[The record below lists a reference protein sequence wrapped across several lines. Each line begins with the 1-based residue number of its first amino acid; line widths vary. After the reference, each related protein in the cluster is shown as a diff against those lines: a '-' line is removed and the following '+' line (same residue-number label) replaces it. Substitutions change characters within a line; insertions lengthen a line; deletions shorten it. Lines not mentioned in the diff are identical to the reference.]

1 MNDVDLEM
9 LLHRI
14 LHGSLIF
21 LFKQEKYELRPISN
35 HIRYEADLLYK
46 KILNEEKYNEWIRSE
61 NVEHFLVSLGLWTSD
76 TSKLISQLDKRI
88 ENLKVELY
96 ENFMNNNTQKKIRSS
111 LNSARKQ
118 LDAIHNSKSE
128 FVSHT
133 LEGYASSIKHE
144 YIICHSLYRNHKR
157 VFDFDAKDHDNTS
170 LSFFNDLVSEINKY
184 TINISDF
191 RQLSRS
197 YVWKSYWNVHKANT
211 IFSGSVSEWTDD
223 QRSLV
228 SFSQMYDSVYEHPE
242 CPNDKVI
249 DDDDMLDGW
258 MISQRRKID
267 KAKKQT
273 TIDSLNPNLKKANE
287 VFLFG
292 QSQNEVEEILSL
304 NSQESLG
311 RMKEKISYINQY
323 GTTSDSALPDNQRRI
338 ITESQQLAANRK

>member
-1 MNDVDLEM
+1 
-9 LLHRI
+9 
-14 LHGSLIF
+14 
-21 LFKQEKYELRPISN
+21 
-35 HIRYEADLLYK
+35 
-46 KILNEEKYNEWIRSE
+46 
-61 NVEHFLVSLGLWTSD
+61 
-76 TSKLISQLDKRI
+76 
-88 ENLKVELY
+88 
-96 ENFMNNNTQKKIRSS
+96 
-111 LNSARKQ
+111 
-118 LDAIHNSKSE
+118 
-128 FVSHT
+128 
-133 LEGYASSIKHE
+133 
-144 YIICHSLYRNHKR
+144 
-157 VFDFDAKDHDNTS
+157 
-170 LSFFNDLVSEINKY
+170 
-184 TINISDF
+184 
-191 RQLSRS
+191 
-197 YVWKSYWNVHKANT
+197 
-211 IFSGSVSEWTDD
+211 
-223 QRSLV
+223 
-228 SFSQMYDSVYEHPE
+228 MYDSVYEHPE